1 MAKKTENKPVID
13 PFKKIASTKEKKAGG
28 LDHVNSADEVT
39 KAAVDEYKRIAGEMK
54 RLEGE
59 QAAHK
64 AVVEGYAR
72 KTFCERQVKNTSGN
86 FYVDG
91 NADVVMYQAQNA
103 NAGIA
108 ADGYATI
115 VEEHGEEAAEE
126 LLMLDTASVKFNA
139 DKLKEPGV
147 MEKFV
152 AALQVLPPEIL
163 NDLFTAATYKVT
175 EDVFVKMRS
184 HAETAEEFQALM
196 ASLKIK
202 NFIKA

>member
-1 MAKKTENKPVID
+1 MAKKTDKPVLD
-13 PFKKIASTKEKKAGG
+13 PFKKIAATKEKKANG
-28 LDHVNSADEVT
+28 LDHVNSADEIT
-39 KAAVDEYKRIAGEMK
+39 KAAVDEYKRIAGELK

-72 KTFCERQVKNTSGN
+72 KTFCERQVTNTSGN

-91 NADVVMYQAQNA
+91 NVDAVMFQAQNA
-103 NAGIA
+103 NGAIA
-108 ADGYATI
+108 ADGYAVL
-115 VEEHGEEAAEE
+115 VEEFGQGAADE
-126 LLMLDTASVKFNA
+126 LLELDPASVKFNS

-152 AALQVLPPEIL
+152 QALQVLPPDIL
-163 NDLFTAATYKVT
+163 GDIFTPATYKVT
-175 EDVFVKMRS
+175 EDVFVKMRKY
-184 HAETAEEFQALM
+184 AKTPEEFQALM